1 MSQAHQQEE
10 VGITE
15 DDFDMFY
22 VVWERYDPHA
32 TQFIK
37 YDQLSDFVA
46 DLEAPL
52 KIEKPNEITLVS
64 FNLPIMEGD
73 KLHCLDIL
81 MALVKNHLFD
91 VEESEEFIKMKEQ
104 MQSKFGAMFP
114 SREKLTVKS
123 TTLQRKKED
132 VAARTLQ
139 RAWRSHKTQK
149 ALKNITKL
157 AMRQNSMRK
166 DSATVERSRQ
176 RVSGVRALSLRIS
189 NALSTFFGASRPSSA
204 ISSLSEPPRPVSPKM
219 GHGTHL
225 QNLSKQGK
233 LSNSLRVPQVNTLY
247 PQEADKTNQLDLD
260 L

>member
-1 MSQAHQQEE
+1 MQAHQQEE

-46 DLEAPL
+46 DLEDPL

-81 MALVKNHLFD
+81 MALVTNVLSD
-91 VEESEEFIKMKEQ
+91 VEETEELKKLKEQ
-104 MQSKFGAMFP
+104 MQNKFATMFP
-114 SREKLTVKS
+114 SRVTIGVKS

-149 ALKNITKL
+149 ALKNITQM

-166 DSATVERSRQ
+166 DSATLERNRE
-176 RVSGVRALSLRIS
+176 RVTGVRALGRRIS
-189 NALSTFFGASRPSSA
+189 SALSSFFGASRPSSA
-204 ISSLSEPPRPVSPKM
+204 ISHISVRTPPASPEM
-219 GHGTHL
+219 AHATHL
-225 QNLSKQGK
+225 QALSKQGK
-233 LSNSLRVPQVNTLY
+233 LSNTLQVPTTKTLY
-247 PQEADKTNQLDLD
+247 PQGQDKLAQDLE